1 MTYLNMEKDIINIE
15 CIEFHQPIGVFY
27 VGKINIKDL
36 LSISYADVRRIERE
50 EKNDIETFFGIQRN
64 LSSGR
69 VNEIADYVKT
79 SDATFPTSI
88 LLAISSNDID
98 NPTENGN
105 VNFNQNEKVLS
116 VKRNENI
123 AQIIDGQHRVFG
135 LKKAFEQID
144 MFHNEASKFD
154 LMVTIFVDMDPEN
167 QALVFSTI
175 NKAHT
180 KVNKSL
186 VYDLFDL
193 AKTQSPQRSC
203 HNIVK
208 LLNEKQGSPF
218 KDKIKMLGL
227 TDDSSK
233 ETIAQA
239 TLVELLLRY
248 VSKNPM
254 LDRDNLKRGKK
265 LELLRDKDLE
275 RYFLRNWFISGDEA
289 KIAKLIWNYFSS
301 VKNKWPKAWDDKTKI
316 LSKSTGIIAMMK
328 LLKDIVIKI
337 GIDKVISEEEFSII
351 FRKVNLKDED
361 FINENYKSGGVGQ
374 SELYKNIKEQFEL

>member
-1 MTYLNMEKDIINIE
+1 MENDIIKIE

-36 LSISYADVRRIERE
+36 LAISYADVRRIERE

-154 LMVTIFVDMDPEN
+154 LS
-167 QALVFSTI
+167 LVRYYIS
-175 NKAHT
+175 KRR
-180 KVNKSL
+180 NKS
-186 VYDLFDL
+186 
-193 AKTQSPQRSC
+193 
-203 HNIVK
+203 
-208 LLNEKQGSPF
+208 
-218 KDKIKMLGL
+218 
-227 TDDSSK
+227 
-233 ETIAQA
+233 
-239 TLVELLLRY
+239 
-248 VSKNPM
+248 
-254 LDRDNLKRGKK
+254 
-265 LELLRDKDLE
+265 
-275 RYFLRNWFISGDEA
+275 
-289 KIAKLIWNYFSS
+289 
-301 VKNKWPKAWDDKTKI
+301 
-316 LSKSTGIIAMMK
+316 
-328 LLKDIVIKI
+328 
-337 GIDKVISEEEFSII
+337 
-351 FRKVNLKDED
+351 
-361 FINENYKSGGVGQ
+361 
-374 SELYKNIKEQFEL
+374 